1 MFPWIRRFAE
11 STRGRV
17 VELLR
22 RQDLTVEEMAAALEL
37 TDNAIRAQL
46 ATLERDGMVEP
57 RGLRRGPGKPSATY
71 GVAPDFEVTL
81 SRAYVPLAV
90 RLLDEIASRVPPRV
104 LMTIVRAAG
113 KRWAADVPPP
123 IGGLSAKAR
132 WGAGLLNELGGQ
144 VEVRESGH
152 GELVL
157 QGASC
162 PLSAVVRAHPRV
174 CVAIESLLADRLAVP
189 VVEQCDRSEE
199 RPRCRFLIGVR
210 PARAPARRPRRSP
223 PAPP

>member
-1 MFPWIRRFAE
+1 MLPWIRRFTD

-22 RQDLTVEEMAAALEL
+22 RQDLTVEEMAAALGL

-57 RGLRRGPGKPSATY
+57 RGLRRGPGKPSALY

-81 SRAYVPLAV
+81 SRAYVPLTL
-90 RLLDEIASRVPPRV
+90 RLLDEIAARLPPRV
-104 LMTIVRAAG
+104 LTAILRAAG
-113 KRWAADVPPP
+113 KRWAADLPPP
-123 IGGLSAKAR
+123 AGGLPAKAR

-144 VEVRESGH
+144 VDVRE
-152 GELVL
+152 GEGGLVL

-162 PLSAVVRAHPRV
+162 PLSAVVRAHPRA
-174 CVAIESLLADRLAVP
+174 CLAIESLLADRLDVT
-189 VVEQCDRSEE
+189 VVEQCDRGGE
-199 RPRCRFLIGVR
+199 RPRCRFLIGPGAAASR
-210 PARAPARRPRRSP
+210 RRP
-223 PAPP
+223 